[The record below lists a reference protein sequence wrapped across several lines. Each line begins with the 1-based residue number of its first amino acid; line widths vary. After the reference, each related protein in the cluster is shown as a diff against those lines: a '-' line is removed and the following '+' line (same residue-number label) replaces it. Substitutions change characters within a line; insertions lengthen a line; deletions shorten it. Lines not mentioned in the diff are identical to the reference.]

1 MRSISV
7 IPLNKIVSWRMNLRC
22 LLSAFLILSAMNG
35 TQAATNNGDTG
46 GLLGAD
52 LNRARLQA
60 DYFRFF
66 NLEPIGPAQ
75 HLENGEQLLAFKPSG
90 AVFRDLVTIYFQTN
104 PKGLISVVR
113 VVIARSFL
121 EDPRNGVYARDL
133 IKSSLLDCVNESDA
147 GNLKELADEI
157 QFRDL
162 KGTLL
167 VRSELPTLPAMPS
180 AAYLVVNGTTSAWEA
195 TFSSSKIKLTNETE
209 ENRPVLVIEIR
220 GK

>member
-7 IPLNKIVSWRMNLRC
+7 IPSNKIVNWRMNFWC

-35 TQAATNNGDTG
+35 TQAAMNNGDTG
-46 GLLGAD
+46 GLLGSD
-52 LNRARLQA
+52 LNQARLQA

-75 HLENGEQLLAFKPSG
+75 HLENGEQLLAFKPTG
-90 AVFRDLVTIYFQTN
+90 AAFRDLVTIYVKTD
-104 PKGLISVVR
+104 PKGLISMLR

-167 VRSELPTLPAMPS
+167 VRSELPSLPAMPS
-180 AAYLVVNGTTSAWEA
+180 GAYLVVNGTTSAWET

>member
-1 MRSISV
+1 
-7 IPLNKIVSWRMNLRC
+7 
-22 LLSAFLILSAMNG
+22 MNG
-35 TQAATNNGDTG
+35 IQAATNNGDTG
-46 GLLGAD
+46 GLLGTD
-52 LNRARLQA
+52 FKQARSQA

-66 NLEPIGPAQ
+66 NLEPIGPTQ
-75 HLENGEQLLAFKPSG
+75 HLENGEQLLAFKPTG
-90 AVFRDLVTIYFQTN
+90 AALRDLVTIYVQTDPN
-104 PKGLISVVR
+104 GLISMLR
-113 VVIARSFL
+113 VVIARSFID
-121 EDPRNGVYARDL
+121 DPRNGVYARDL
-133 IKSSLLDCVNESDA
+133 IKSSLLDCLSESDA

-180 AAYLVVNGTTSAWEA
+180 AAYLVVNGTTSAWET
-195 TFSSSKIKLTNETE
+195 TFSSTKIKLTNETG

>member
-7 IPLNKIVSWRMNLRC
+7 ISSNKIGNWRMNLRC
-22 LLSAFLILSAMNG
+22 LLSALLILSTMNG
-35 TQAATNNGDTG
+35 TQAATNNGNTG

-66 NLEPIGPAQ
+66 NLEPIGPVQA
-75 HLENGEQLLAFKPSG
+75 LENGEQLLAFKPSG
-90 AVFRDLVTIYFQTN
+90 AAFRDLVTIYVQTD
-104 PKGLISVVR
+104 PQGLISMLR

-121 EDPRNGVYARDL
+121 DDPRNGVYARDL
-133 IKSSLLDCVNESDA
+133 VKSSLLDCLNETDA

-157 QFRDL
+157 QFRDV

-167 VRSELPTLPAMPS
+167 IRSEVPTLPATPS
-180 AAYLVVNGTTSAWEA
+180 AAYLVVNGTTSAWET

-209 ENRPVLVIEIR
+209 ENRPALVIEIR
-220 GK
+220 TQ